1 MADIGADAF
10 AQAEDFAVG
19 VKLTR
24 ISFTPLM
31 KLERSRRGSAASSIP
46 PENQACEGATAR
58 SMTRTMR
65 TVVLGQPAPGP

>member
-1 MADIGADAF
+1 MTESRADAF

-31 KLERSRRGSAASSIP
+31 KLEGGGEASRPANTPRRLK
-46 PENQACEGATAR
+46 EDTAR
-58 SMTRTMR
+58 T
-65 TVVLGQPAPGP
+65 